1 MINQV
6 GLRRR
11 VERNVHKRVCSYCD
25 SVFKGRKAHGERKK
39 IHLTHRR
46 NYGKQII
53 DMRKYLSGPKW
64 GVWRDCGEEIIDL
77 TNYLSG
83 LQWNVRRET
92 LVPGIYYLN
101 FLFILIF

>member
-1 MINQV
+1 M
-6 GLRRR
+6 
-11 VERNVHKRVCSYCD
+11 
-25 SVFKGRKAHGERKK
+25 
-39 IHLTHRR
+39 HLTQRR

-53 DMRKYLSGPKW
+53 DLRKYLSGPKW